1 MEQIIQDFEDND
13 VDIEEFGKFT
23 TDLFSGVLELSDF
36 KNVFNNFVNYVK
48 NNITD
53 VDISELS
60 KLQNRLNKI
69 KCQYE

>member
-36 KNVFNNFVNYVK
+36 KNVFNNFINYIK
-48 NNITD
+48 NNITNT
-53 VDISELS
+53 DISELS
-60 KLQNRLNKI
+60 KLQNQLNKI
-69 KCQYE
+69 KC